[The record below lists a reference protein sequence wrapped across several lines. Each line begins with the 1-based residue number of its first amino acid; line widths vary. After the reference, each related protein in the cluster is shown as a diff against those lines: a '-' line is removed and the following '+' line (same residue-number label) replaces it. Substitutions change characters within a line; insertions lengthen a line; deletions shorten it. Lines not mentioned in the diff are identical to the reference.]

1 MEKKISLR
9 ATTSATFTTL
19 AMHEAQEYTSGRVP
33 GEKRGKKLFIRYFSP
48 LTSSVLDQNK
58 YFYFSLD

>member
-19 AMHEAQEYTSGRVP
+19 AMHEAYEYTSGRAP
-33 GEKRGKKLFIRYFSP
+33 GEKRGKKLFIRYFFPSHKLRP
-48 LTSSVLDQNK
+48 RPK
-58 YFYFSLD
+58 